1 MDSTLLSGPI
11 GFAYHLIGFNEAR
24 EGVGLK
30 LKLTNDR
37 GAAIERVNL
46 IGPAEG
52 GGTSTITLPLQRPIR
67 WLTLPHGAVESSLI
81 DAGNYMVRI
90 ERTAIATWR
99 MDFDH
104 VAGEQKV
111 DWFHGGLG
119 GLYRRRRDSAVAFT
133 ALQVRALQFS
143 GTTRRRD
150 QPRRDPRQLLKGTFA
165 NRTLRRLAL
174 LAASSF
180 ALAVLPVSAAPTS
193 SGSSPT
199 PRGVV

>member
-1 MDSTLLSGPI
+1 MHSVPSSTELPKWQRYYAVSGHAEGSKGLLSADFQLPANMDSTLLSGPI

-104 VAGEQKV
+104 VSGEQKV
-111 DWFHGGLG
+111 EWFHGGW
-119 GLYRRRRDSAVAFT
+119 VVFT
-133 ALQVRALQFS
+133 ADAATPPWRSLHYKFELSNSQ
-143 GTTRRRD
+143 G
-150 QPRRDPRQLLKGTFA
+150 QLAGEISL
-165 NRTLRRLAL
+165 
-174 LAASSF
+174 
-180 ALAVLPVSAAPTS
+180 VE
-193 SGSSPT
+193 T
-199 PRGVV
+199 PDNS